1 MPDLHLCNRE
11 ADAHHQVDA
20 VSKRNRQLV
29 SSFFA
34 GGDALDVMDPDS
46 LSVGATDAVSSF
58 VFGEILG

>member
-34 GGDALDVMDPDS
+34 GGDVLDVMDPDS
-46 LSVGATDAVSSF
+46 LSVGATDAH
-58 VFGEILG
+58 